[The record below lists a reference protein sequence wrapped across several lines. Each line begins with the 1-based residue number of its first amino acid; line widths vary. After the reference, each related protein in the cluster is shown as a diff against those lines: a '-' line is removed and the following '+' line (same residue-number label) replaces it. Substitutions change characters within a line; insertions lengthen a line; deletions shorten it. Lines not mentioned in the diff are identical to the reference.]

1 MTGGE
6 QTREGPL
13 AGTVVVDLT
22 QWFAGPLATSWLGD
36 MGAEV
41 IKIERPG
48 GGDPTRRVDSVL
60 KSGLSSYFAGLNR
73 SKRSVVLDLS
83 SDAGTAAARRII
95 GQADVLVENFRPGVM
110 DRLGLSYPSV
120 SENNPR
126 LVYCSISSFG
136 DVGPLTGRPGMDIIV
151 QAMGGVMGLTGPRGG
166 PPFRVGAPVADYVGS
181 LQTMIAITLALHE
194 RTRSGRGQQVKV
206 SLLDG
211 QMAMLSNYM
220 PGFFVTGQP
229 DGPVGNYHPQLVPY
243 QPYDTADGSVVVAC
257 LTEDFWRRMCGAL
270 NLPRLL
276 ENPKYATNADR
287 VAHRQELNAE
297 LEPVIARMTSDEL
310 VTRLEAA
317 DVPCGP
323 ILSMAD
329 LVRHPQVA
337 VSQTIVELEH
347 PEAGRYHAVAAPFRL
362 TGSPSQ
368 PRGPAPCLGAH
379 TTEVLREFGCS
390 PAEIARVTRL
400 PEPAPVEDGRGLSR
414 VNEGVA
420 R

>member
-1 MTGGE
+1 MTGPE
-6 QTREGPL
+6 PSTEGPL
-13 AGTVVVDLT
+13 AGTVVADLT

-36 MGAEV
+36 MGADV

-48 GGDPTRRVDSVL
+48 GGDPTRRVDGVL
-60 KSGLSSYFAGLNR
+60 PSGLSSYFAGLNR
-73 SKRSVVLDLS
+73 SKRSVALDLS
-83 SDAGTAAARRII
+83 SDEGIAAARRII
-95 GQADVLVENFRPGVM
+95 GRADVLVENFRPGVM
-110 DRLGLSYPSV
+110 DRLGLGYPVV
-120 SENNPR
+120 SQDNPR

-136 DVGPLTGRPGMDIIV
+136 DEGPLTNRPGMDIIV

-166 PPFRVGAPVADYVGS
+166 PSFRVGAPVADYVGS
-181 LQTMIAITLALHE
+181 LQAMIAITLALHH
-194 RTRSGRGQQVKV
+194 RTGSGRGQQVKV

-211 QMAMLSNYM
+211 QIAMLSNYVA
-220 PGFFVTGQP
+220 GFFATGQP

-243 QPYDTADGSVVVAC
+243 QPYDTADGSVIVAC
-257 LTEDFWRRMCGAL
+257 LTEEFWQRMCGAL
-270 NLPRLL
+270 NLPHLL
-276 ENPKYATNADR
+276 ANPGYATNADR
-287 VAHRQELNAE
+287 VANRQELNAE

-337 VSQTIVELEH
+337 ASHTIVELEH

-368 PRGPAPCLGAH
+368 PCGPAPCLGQH
-379 TTEVLREFGCS
+379 TAEVLREFGCS
-390 PAEIARVTRL
+390 PAEIDRLARL
-400 PEPAPVEDGRGLSR
+400 PEPAPADGTDGLSR
-414 VNEGVA
+414 ANEGVA

>member
-1 MTGGE
+1 MTGRE

-13 AGTVVVDLT
+13 KGTVVVDLT

-36 MGAEV
+36 MGADV

-73 SKRSVVLDLS
+73 NKRSVALDLS
-83 SDAGTAAARRII
+83 SDAGAAAVRRII
-95 GQADVLVENFRPGVM
+95 ERADVLVENFRPGVM
-110 DRLGLSYPSV
+110 NRLGLGYPEV
-120 SENNPR
+120 SQDNPR
-126 LVYCSISSFG
+126 LVYCSVSSFG
-136 DVGPLTGRPGMDIIV
+136 DEGPLAGRPGMDIIV

-181 LQTMIAITLALHE
+181 LQAMSAITLALHE

-220 PGFFVTGQP
+220 AGFFVTGQP

-243 QPYDTADGSVVVAC
+243 QPYDTADGSVIVAC
-257 LTEDFWRRMCGAL
+257 LTEEFWRRMCAAL
-270 NLPRLL
+270 NLPHLL
-276 ENPKYATNADR
+276 EDPRYATNADR

-297 LEPVIARMTSDEL
+297 LEPVIAQMTSDEL

-329 LVRHPQVA
+329 LVSHPQVA
-337 VSQTIVELEH
+337 ASETIIELDH

-362 TGSPSQ
+362 TGSPAR
-368 PRGPAPCLGAH
+368 PHVPAPGLGAH
-379 TTEVLREFGCS
+379 TAEVLREFGCS
-390 PAEIARVTRL
+390 AAEIARVTRL
-400 PEPAPVEDGRGLSR
+400 PEPASADGGSLSR
-414 VNEGVA
+414 VNEGVV